1 MPYTFS
7 GGVKVP
13 FRKDVVNCAVERLKA
28 PAEIR
33 VPLRQCGEE
42 ECFPTVRIGER
53 VNKGQEIG
61 KCKDGTGCPVH
72 SGISGTVRD
81 IVSVSLPDRRE
92 SGAIVIENDYED
104 RLDPSVYPF
113 GRSIKETTPEQI
125 LETARLKG
133 ICGNGREP
141 LPLYRRIQCSLG
153 KARRVIVNCTEC
165 EPFLSANRR
174 LVLEQPEKII
184 GGAQILL
191 KALGVRCGHLAV
203 EDCFSEG
210 MKALLK
216 SDFDPDMFRICLV
229 KSKYPQS
236 DPRLLVAA
244 LFGREIL
251 SSSSLADSGYAVFD
265 AVECAALY
273 DAFVSGMPMVERIV
287 TVGGDGVAEPANLS
301 CPIGTPLEN
310 ILLCCGL
317 SENCTLLLAGGSFS
331 GVEVPNAGVPLVKN
345 IPAVLAFNEA
355 PERGR
360 SGTDCIRCGRCVSAC
375 PMKLLP
381 LELYRAACK
390 ENLPA
395 AERYLADCCSGCGC
409 CSFVCP
415 AGLDLTDKIL
425 KIQGMLAEDRKK
437 KQSSNGQLA
446 SSDQNTP
453 ESFPKA
459 PENAENDF
467 AKDSSEN
474 TKEAPTVPANLQS
487 TLQSPS
493 SDFSVSSEKFTKEE
507 EEGHA

>member
-13 FRKDVVNCAVERLKA
+13 FRRDVVNCAVERLKA

-42 ECFPTVRIGER
+42 ECLPTVRIGER

-104 RLDPSVYPF
+104 RLDPSVCPF

-141 LPLYRRIQCSLG
+141 FPLYRKIQCSLG

-210 MKALLK
+210 MKALVK
-216 SDFDPDMFRICLV
+216 SDFDPDMFKICLV

-265 AVECAALY
+265 AVECVALY

-287 TVGGDGVAEPANLS
+287 TVGGDGVEEPANLS

-310 ILLCCGL
+310 LLRFCGL
-317 SENCTLLLAGGSFS
+317 SGNCTLLLAGGSFS
-331 GVEVPNAGVPLVKN
+331 GVEVPNASVPLVKN

-355 PERGR
+355 PERGC

-375 PMKLLP
+375 PMRLLP
-381 LELYRAACK
+381 LELYQAACK
-390 ENLPA
+390 ENLPV

-437 KQSSNGQLA
+437 KQSSTGKLA
-446 SSDQNTP
+446 SSDENTP
-453 ESFPKA
+453 GSFPKA
-459 PENAENDF
+459 PENAENAF
-467 AKDSSEN
+467 SKDSSEN
-474 TKEAPTVPANLQS
+474 PKEDPTDPANLPS

-493 SDFSVSSEKFTKEE
+493 AVFSEDSEKFTKEE